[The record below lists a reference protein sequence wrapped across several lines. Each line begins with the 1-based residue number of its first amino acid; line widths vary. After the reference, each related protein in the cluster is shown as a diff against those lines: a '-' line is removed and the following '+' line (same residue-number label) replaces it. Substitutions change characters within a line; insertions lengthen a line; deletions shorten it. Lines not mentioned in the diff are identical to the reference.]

1 MTSSQV
7 WQQQSM
13 TILVMIVSHTVSWA
27 QTICS
32 WLKCCRLQLT
42 SSSLKETEFEL
53 EQMRFLLQWNWTVLR
68 PKISMDKTTEICTK
82 DLVWK
87 MLNFVRNN
95 HRQMINIWSGLVLV
109 WWLVI
114 DSREEMYEW
123 FSYAKMCHAVQHS
136 FYHLNSQLSFTY
148 YSNIQP
154 GMLAASIHYLLLI
167 TMILILWK
175 HKSSSCITLDEQCIL
190 IVIFKR
196 MYRPPGPVPS
206 RHLGLVF
213 SSSWFSETN
222 QTAHEALKM
231 RHDSSSVTWARIVLQ
246 HIVSHISHM
255 RTPTSDPHLLISW
268 RLFIMLSTFLNII
281 KIF

>member
-1 MTSSQV
+1 MTGSQV

-95 HRQMINIWSGLVLV
+95 HRQVINIWSGLGLV
-109 WWLVI
+109 T
-114 DSREEMYEW
+114 
-123 FSYAKMCHAVQHS
+123 SY
-136 FYHLNSQLSFTY
+136 
-148 YSNIQP
+148 
-154 GMLAASIHYLLLI
+154 
-167 TMILILWK
+167 W
-175 HKSSSCITLDEQCIL
+175 
-190 IVIFKR
+190 FKR
-196 MYRPPGPVPS
+196 GDVWMVQ
-206 RHLGLVF
+206 LC
-213 SSSWFSETN
+213 
-222 QTAHEALKM
+222 K
-231 RHDSSSVTWARIVLQ
+231 D
-246 HIVSHISHM
+246 VSCCSA
-255 RTPTSDPHLLISW
+255 
-268 RLFIMLSTFLNII
+268 
-281 KIF
+281 